1 MKIIIDKNTK
11 EVIYAVNDSIVV
23 TLGDEAVIGVI
34 SDGNI
39 NSTNSELIEN
49 IPNPPDTFLGRAYTY
64 DTEWHIIDQEV
75 IDAFK
80 LINRPPVPQS
90 ITPLQAKLQL
100 LEMELLDEVEA
111 MVATDR
117 KISLYWNEALEIRRD
132 HATLLAMVGA
142 LGLTDAQVDEMF
154 IEASKLS

>member
-1 MKIIIDKNTK
+1 M
-11 EVIYAVNDSIVV
+11 IYYK
-23 TLGDEAVIGVI
+23 
-34 SDGNI
+34 
-39 NSTNSELIEN
+39 IEN
-49 IPNPPDTFLGRAYTY
+49 GKYNGDIEQDDFYGSVTDVKPPEFDENTHVALFVGCNDGYWQIITREEYESMFNPPQP
-64 DTEWHIIDQEV
+64 IQ
-75 IDAFK
+75 
-80 LINRPPVPQS
+80 VPQS